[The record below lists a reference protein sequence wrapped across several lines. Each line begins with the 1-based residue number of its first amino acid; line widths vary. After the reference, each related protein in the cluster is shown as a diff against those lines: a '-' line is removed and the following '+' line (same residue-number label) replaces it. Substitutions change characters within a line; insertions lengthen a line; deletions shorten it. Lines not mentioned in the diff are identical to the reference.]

1 MSVIQSNLQLT
12 ATFSCQKIITQLT
25 SLVWHKFAQFHI
37 NMIKLFLNAD
47 INQDDVFVKTYD
59 QNQVHEMMLD
69 PLLYK
74 GVKLSEVNPT
84 AAIQTAWSPPGVA
97 DVGYVGYFYWSNNLA
112 NWIATAGAHLQ

>member
-1 MSVIQSNLQLT
+1 MVLI
-12 ATFSCQKIITQLT
+12 C
-25 SLVWHKFAQFHI
+25 SLLYKHDQA
-37 NMIKLFLNAD
+37 FLNAD
-47 INQDDVFVKTYD
+47 INQDDVFVKTHD

-97 DVGYVGYFYWSNNLA
+97 DVGYVGLFLLEQEFS
-112 NWIATAGAHLQ
+112 